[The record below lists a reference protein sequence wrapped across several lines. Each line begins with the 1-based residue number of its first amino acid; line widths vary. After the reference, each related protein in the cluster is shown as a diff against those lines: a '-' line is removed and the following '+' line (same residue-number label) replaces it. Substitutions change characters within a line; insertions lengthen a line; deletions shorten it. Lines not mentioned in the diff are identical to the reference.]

1 MTVHRIVV
9 AFALLLLLTAPVGG
23 AAAAAPA
30 AIGRDLV
37 NLGGADEPHTP
48 PALNRA
54 LAFRYRREGA
64 PPPTTV
70 LVLIPGLNSGPNTFD
85 ILARALIAGFG
96 PGLEIWA
103 VAPRST
109 LLQDRR
115 GIDAALAYQNPDFA
129 LGYYYGSLEI
139 DGQTFHRIRG
149 TDVPFVA
156 YWGLD
161 VHLRDV
167 RAVVEEIKARYPGVA
182 IVLGGHSLGGIFA
195 AAYAGYDFARH
206 PGGDSAAPPAA
217 PDVGAR
223 DLAGLFFLDGL
234 PVRIPLRL
242 SPEQYLHGFRVPVV
256 GRIPGVDSLT
266 ASDPRRRVG
275 AFTQSSY
282 LARTSD
288 SIVLDVV
295 AAYAYL
301 RPGDASY
308 FPFYPRRGLA
318 ITNEAL
324 VAAIFSDQIQ
334 PDLFVR
340 AAVETPVGNFK
351 RGPDPFYINPRGLL
365 DLKSG
370 VPVPGARL
378 IYLPAG
384 DRSPDVRVH
393 LRQLLTAILQPAG
406 DFTEWYFPWR
416 VILDL
421 ALAAGLDTSDPFA
434 SRYISLTHVAETNL
448 PMLIVGAGHGLIR
461 SPRQTEFYRS
471 RVATPPD
478 QVDLHIIPGY
488 SHLDVENADPNPVV
502 ALTLAWLKAMPHHE
516 SNLNQ

>member
-1 MTVHRIVV
+1 MAGTV
-9 AFALLLLLTAPVGG
+9 
-23 AAAAAPA
+23 AAAPA
-30 AIGRDLV
+30 PVARDLV
-37 NLGGADEPHTP
+37 DLPGADEPHTP

-54 LAFRYRREGA
+54 LAFRYRREDA
-64 PPPTTV
+64 PRPTMV
-70 LVLIPGLNSGPNTFD
+70 LVLLPGLNSGPNTFD
-85 ILARALIAGFG
+85 ILARALIAAFG

-109 LLQDRR
+109 LLQDHR
-115 GIDAALAYQNPDFA
+115 GIDAAVAFQNPDFA

-139 DGQTFHRIRG
+139 DGHAFHRVRG
-149 TDVPFVA
+149 INVPFVA

-167 RAVVEEIKARYPGVA
+167 RAVVREIQARYPGVA
-182 IVLGGHSLGGIFA
+182 IVLGGHSLGGVFA
-195 AAYAGYDFARH
+195 AAYAGYDFARV
-206 PGGDSAAPPAA
+206 PGTDPAVPPAA

-242 SPEQYLHGFRVPVV
+242 SPEQYLHGFWVPVI
-256 GRIPGVDSLT
+256 GRIPGVDNLT
-266 ASDPRRRVG
+266 TADPRKRVG
-275 AFTQSSY
+275 PFTQNSY
-282 LARTSD
+282 LARTAD
-288 SIVLDVV
+288 SILLDVV
-295 AAYAYL
+295 SVYAYL

-324 VAAIFSDQIQ
+324 VAAIFSDQME

-340 AAVETPVGNFK
+340 AAVETPVGVFK
-351 RGPDPFYINPRGLL
+351 RVPDPANVNPRGLL
-365 DLKSG
+365 DLQSG

-384 DRSPDVRVH
+384 NPGPGVRVH
-393 LRQLLTAILQPAG
+393 LRQLLTAILQPGG

-421 ALAAGLDTSDPFA
+421 ALAAGWDTGDPF
-434 SRYISLTHVAETNL
+434 SRRYISLTHVADTDL
-448 PMLIVGAGHGLIR
+448 PMLIIGAGHGLIR
-461 SPRQTEFYRS
+461 SPRKTEFYRS
-471 RVATPPD
+471 RVATPAD
-478 QVDLHIIPGY
+478 RVDVRIIPGY

-502 ALTLAWLKAMPHHE
+502 PLTLAWLKTLPHR
-516 SNLNQ
+516 

>member
-9 AFALLLLLTAPVGG
+9 AFGLVLLLTAPTGG
-23 AAAAAPA
+23 AAAAPPA

-37 NLGGADEPHTP
+37 NLPGADEPHTP

-54 LAFRYRREGA
+54 LAFRYRWEGA
-64 PPPTTV
+64 PRPAIV

-85 ILARALIAGFG
+85 ILARALLAGFG

-109 LLQDRR
+109 LFQDRR

-129 LGYYYGSLEI
+129 LGYYYGSLAI

-149 TDVPFVA
+149 IDVPFVA

-167 RAVVEEIKARYPGVA
+167 RAVVREIKARYPGVA

-195 AAYAGYDFARH
+195 AAYAGYDFARV
-206 PGGDSAAPPAA
+206 PGADPAAPPAA

-223 DLAGLFFLDGL
+223 DLTGLLFLDGL
-234 PVRIPLRL
+234 PVRIPLRI
-242 SPEQYLHGFRVPVV
+242 SREQYLRGFWVPVI
-256 GRIPGVDSLT
+256 GGIPGVDSLT
-266 ASDPRRRVG
+266 ASDPRRRIG
-275 AFTQSSY
+275 AFTQNSY

-288 SIVLDVV
+288 SIALDVI

-301 RPGDASY
+301 RPDDASY

-324 VAAIFSDQIQ
+324 VAAIFSDQMQ

-340 AAVETPVGNFK
+340 TAVETPVGVFK
-351 RGPDPFYINPRGLL
+351 HVPDPTYVNPWGLL
-365 DLKSG
+365 DLQSG
-370 VPVPGARL
+370 VPAPGARL
-378 IYLPAG
+378 IYLPSG
-384 DRSPDVRVH
+384 GSGPEVRVR
-393 LRQLLTAILQPAG
+393 LRQLLTAILQPGG

-416 VILDL
+416 VILDV

-434 SRYISLTHVAETNL
+434 GRYMSLTHVADTNL
-448 PMLIVGAGHGLIR
+448 PMLVIGAGFGLIR

-478 QVDLHIIPGY
+478 QVDLHIFPGY

-502 ALTLAWLKAMPHHE
+502 PLTLAWLKSMLRH
-516 SNLNQ
+516 

>member
-9 AFALLLLLTAPVGG
+9 AFALLLLLTAPPGG

-37 NLGGADEPHTP
+37 NLAGADEPHTP

-54 LAFRYRREGA
+54 LALRYRREDA
-64 PPPTTV
+64 PRPMMV
-70 LVLIPGLNSGPNTFD
+70 LVLLPGLNSGPNTFD
-85 ILARALIAGFG
+85 ILARALIDGFG

-115 GIDAALAYQNPDFA
+115 GIDAALAYRNPDFA

-139 DGQTFHRIRG
+139 DGQTFHRVRG

-167 RAVVEEIKARYPGVA
+167 RAVVREIKARYPGVA

-195 AAYAGYDFARH
+195 AMYAGYDFARF
-206 PGGDSAAPPAA
+206 PGADPAAPPAA
-217 PDVGAR
+217 PDIGAR

-242 SPEQYLHGFRVPVV
+242 SPEQYLHGFWVPVI
-256 GRIPGVDSLT
+256 GRIPGVDRLT
-266 ASDPRRRVG
+266 ASDPRKRVG
-275 AFTQSSY
+275 AFTQNSY

-288 SIVLDVV
+288 SILLDVV

-301 RPGDASY
+301 RPDDASY

-324 VAAIFSDQIQ
+324 AAAIFSDQMQ

-351 RGPDPFYINPRGLL
+351 RVPDRFYINPRGLL
-365 DLKSG
+365 DLQSG
-370 VPVPGARL
+370 VPVTGARL

-384 DRSPDVRVH
+384 DRRRGVRVH
-393 LRQLLTAILQPAG
+393 LSELLTAILQPGG